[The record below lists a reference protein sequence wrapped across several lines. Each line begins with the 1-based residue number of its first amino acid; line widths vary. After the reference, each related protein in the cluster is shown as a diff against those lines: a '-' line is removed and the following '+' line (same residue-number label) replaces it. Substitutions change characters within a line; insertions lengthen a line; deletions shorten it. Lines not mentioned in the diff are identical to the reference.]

1 MKTAITIFALF
12 VSAAAYGQKAE
23 VIRVQELTESI
34 PGIGFKSFVR
44 VWVNTVQHEKRVIVL
59 PAISNVKEGE
69 IITLLSTEPREVR
82 VKNKVY
88 FDYSTSL

>member
-12 VSAAAYGQKAE
+12 VSAAAYSQKAE
-23 VIRVQELTESI
+23 VIRVQQLTESI
-34 PGIGFKSFVR
+34 PGIGYKSYIR
-44 VWVNTVQHEKRVIVL
+44 IWVNTVQHEHKVLVL

-69 IITLLSTEPREVR
+69 TITLLSTEPREVR